1 MSLVSFNTNVGAM
14 AALRTLGE
22 VQADLGVSQA
32 RLSTGHAVRSV
43 RDDPAAWRI
52 ATAHRGDIRALEV
65 VDGSLSRAGSA
76 LEVAITAGETVSDLL
91 AELKA
96 KALAAGDASLDTAS
110 RGALD
115 SDFRALR
122 DRIAAVVE
130 NAQFGGMNLVGA
142 GATDQQALAW
152 HTVSTTTTVQNAPG
166 GAPGKGNGNGNGNG
180 GAGNG
185 GGNGGGGNG
194 KGNGKGKGV
203 TLAAAAKPAAP
214 TVVSTSSPTRM
225 TIRAASLA
233 LGGANV
239 TLTASA
245 SVATVTQAA
254 GALAQINASLA
265 NVGRAVARFGADHG
279 AVTRQLGVVRG
290 AQNRLGAAVANLV
303 DADLGRESARAA
315 ALQVREALAVQ
326 ALGLAN
332 TAPSMLLPLFG
343 SRAV

>member
-32 RLSTGHAVRSV
+32 RLSTGQAVRSV

-152 HTVSTTTTVQNAPG
+152 HTVSTATTVQNAPG
-166 GAPGKGNGNGNGNG
+166 GNPGNGNGNGNG
-180 GAGNG
+180 TGGGGAGNG
-185 GGNGGGGNG
+185 GGGGGNG
-194 KGNGKGKGV
+194 KGKGKGV
-203 TLAAAAKPAAP
+203 TLAAAAKPGAP

-239 TLTASA
+239 TLTAAA

-265 NVGRAVARFGADHG
+265 NVGRAVARLGTDHG
-279 AVTRQLGVVRG
+279 AVTRQLDVVRG
-290 AQNRLGAAVANLV
+290 AQGRLGAAVANLV
-303 DADLGRESARAA
+303 DADLGREGARAA

-332 TAPSMLLPLFG
+332 GAPRMLLPLFE

>member
-32 RLSTGHAVRSV
+32 RLSTGQAVRSV

-110 RGALD
+110 LGALD

-166 GAPGKGNGNGNGNG
+166 GNPGNGNGNGSG
-180 GAGNG
+180 G
-185 GGNGGGGNG
+185 GGGGNG

-203 TLAAAAKPAAP
+203 TLAAAAKPGAP

-239 TLTASA
+239 TLTAAA
-245 SVATVTQAA
+245 SVATITQAA

-265 NVGRAVARFGADHG
+265 NVGRAVARLGTDHG
-279 AVTRQLGVVRG
+279 AVTRQLDVVRG
-290 AQNRLGAAVANLV
+290 AQGRLGAAVANLV
-303 DADLGRESARAA
+303 DADLGREGARAA

-332 TAPSMLLPLFG
+332 SAPRMLLPLFE

>member
-32 RLSTGHAVRSV
+32 RLSTGQAVRSV

-152 HTVSTTTTVQNAPG
+152 HTVSTATTVQNAPG
-166 GAPGKGNGNGNGNG
+166 GNPGNGNGNGNGNG
-180 GAGNG
+180 GGGAGNG
-185 GGNGGGGNG
+185 GGGGNG
-194 KGNGKGKGV
+194 KGKGKGV
-203 TLAAAAKPAAP
+203 TLAAAAKPGAP

-239 TLTASA
+239 TLTAAA

-265 NVGRAVARFGADHG
+265 NVGRAVARFGTDHG
-279 AVTRQLGVVRG
+279 AVTRQLDVVRG
-290 AQNRLGAAVANLV
+290 AQGRLGAAVANLV

-332 TAPSMLLPLFG
+332 GAPRMLLPLFE